1 MGILLFVRCIR
12 YVITVTERVVCTRM
26 RGEAEEE
33 EAAASLLFPS
43 RGSFGLLL
51 SLSLSSTR
59 PPLFLSLGR
68 SRELKSLSR
77 SQPSSLCHCESFRV
91 RLRATDY
98 RNQPV
103 PVPVYRP
110 ANYNHRFERRHFLVF
125 ELIRED
131 GCLLASS
138 TRIYG

>member
-33 EAAASLLFPS
+33 EEEAAS
-43 RGSFGLLL
+43 LL
-51 SLSLSSTR
+51 SLSLS
-59 PPLFLSLGR
+59 PPLVLPSF
-68 SRELKSLSR
+68 SRLAARGSKSVSR